1 MDAARAATRDE
12 RRPGLVALLGS
23 GETAA
28 AGGRIF
34 ESLAQ
39 ALPRPLRV
47 VVLETPAGFE
57 LNSDRVAGRVAEFLR
72 VRLANYGA
80 DVIQAAALRR
90 DGPRSTGDPLVTE
103 PLLHADLIFAGPGSP
118 TYAVR
123 HLAGSLA
130 WQRALAR
137 HALGAA
143 LALASAATIAAG
155 RWALPVYEIYKAGH
169 DPFWSDG
176 LDLLGPFGL
185 SLAIVPHWNNNDGG
199 TELDTS
205 RCFMGRERFEAM
217 AAGLPAGTAIVGL
230 DEHTGL
236 VINLAAGNA
245 AVRGAGGVTLRRDGS
260 EHSFAAG
267 ATFAL
272 ELLGPFRLVDG
283 LAALPP
289 AIVAEALAAAAADAS
304 TAAEPAPPAEVAALA
319 EAREAAR
326 ERRDWTAADELR
338 DRIAALGWQVQD
350 TPQGPELLPWKD
362 KP

>member
-1 MDAARAATRDE
+1 MDAGRAATRDE
-12 RRPGLVALLGS
+12 RRPGTVALLGS

-28 AGGRIF
+28 AGGRLF

-39 ALPRPLRV
+39 GLPRPLRV

-72 VRLANYGA
+72 VRLANYAA
-80 DVIQAAALRR
+80 DVIQAPALRR
-90 DGPRSTGDPLVTE
+90 GGFLSTDDPRLTE

-130 WQRALAR
+130 WQRLLAR
-137 HALGAA
+137 HALGAG
-143 LALASAATIAAG
+143 LAFASAATIAIG
-155 RWALPVYEIYKAGH
+155 RFALPVYEIYKAGH

-236 VINLAAGNA
+236 VIDLAAGNA
-245 AVRGAGGVTLRRDGS
+245 AVMGPGRVTVLRDGS

-283 LAALPP
+283 LSALPP
-289 AIVAEALAAAAADAS
+289 AIVAEALAAEAADAS

-319 EAREAAR
+319 QAREAAR

-350 TPQGPELLPWKD
+350 TPEGPELLPWKD